1 MATAARFELVSV
13 RLTDRQLVH
22 ARQAAQNTCSD
33 FGDGR
38 RSRFDKEWRCHC
50 ASIRRVARYDA
61 VAASD
66 THCRV
71 VQF

>member
-13 RLTDRQLVH
+13 RLTIVGLGDKPLRTRAKTL
-22 ARQAAQNTCSD
+22 A
-33 FGDGR
+33 DGR

-61 VAASD
+61 VAASG